1 MSSDSDIALAFKARK
16 EASRKK
22 KESNQ
27 DWSTQKLIDEGI
39 PFESKNW
46 GNHLIV
52 ETQNGKVDF
61 WPSTGKF
68 IVRDTDKHGRGI
80 RQLLKICK

>member
-1 MSSDSDIALAFKARK
+1 MSSDSDIVLAFKARK

-22 KESNQ
+22 KLSNQ
-27 DWSTQKLIDEGI
+27 DWSTQKLVDEGI
-39 PFESKNW
+39 AFESKNW

-68 IVRDTDKHGRGI
+68 IVRDTGKHGRGI
-80 RQLLKICK
+80 RQLLKICN